1 MTAKTV
7 EVGITRAF
15 SWRRGLAAFGVALL
29 VVIAIAAGFAVG
41 YQQAFANQVI
51 PGVTVDGVSIGGMD
65 RAAAESRLRAAL
77 PDAGSGT
84 LVLRSSTG
92 DASVPFSKLGRTYD
106 YGAILEDALGVGHG
120 ADLPTMVAEDLRA
133 LVRGEPVTPQ
143 LTYDRAALDAAVA
156 SVAGT
161 HDAGATNA
169 SVSLDPSGNFVLRP
183 AAQGVAVNRQAAV
196 ATAGVELLAPGA
208 SVITVTLQT
217 SQVAPAVTTEE
228 AAAALQAAN
237 AMTGQPLALTVS
249 TDPKFTQ
256 TIAPATLRT
265 WIVFGTV
272 PPAPAPASPAPAV
285 SASSPPA
292 ASPAPTSPAPSA
304 APASAAPA
312 SASSPAIPSPQ
323 APFGSPAPAPSA
335 VPALASPGLPA
346 ASNSPAASPAAAAYG
361 PWVGTPAARTA
372 IAALA
377 PKVDRAP
384 ADATFLIGDGSVIGV
399 LSSHDG
405 TQLDVDGSLNAISL
419 ALAARAQGVPTG
431 GALLAVTPVAP
442 TVSTEEARK
451 TAPLMKIVG
460 SWTTHFIPGIGNY
473 NGKNISIPAARID
486 GYVVAPGAWF
496 DFWKVVGVPTFAEGY
511 GMGGAIINGHTEE
524 TGAIAGGICSTSTT
538 LFNAALRAG
547 YQIGDRANHYYYI
560 SRYPV
565 GLDATVAM
573 GTGWEQDM
581 TWRND
586 TAYPVLIHAING
598 YGTVTFQLFS
608 VDPQRTVTL
617 STPIV
622 KNYTYATTNYEKVT
636 TLKPGQVNQVEYASN
651 GFDSWVTRVV
661 RDASGAI
668 IHQETYYS
676 HYATVNALIEV
687 GVASLP
693 SPSPTPHSPSP
704 SPSPSPSASPA
715 P

>member
-7 EVGITRAF
+7 EVGIAGAV
-15 SWRRGLAAFGVALL
+15 SWRRGLAAFGIALL
-29 VVIAIAAGFAVG
+29 VVFAVGAGFAVG
-41 YQQAFANQVI
+41 YQQAFANRVI

-77 PDAGSGT
+77 PDPGSGS

-92 DASVPFSKLGRTYD
+92 DTSVPFSKLGRAYD
-106 YGAILEDALGVGHG
+106 YGALLDVALGVGHG
-120 ADLPTMVAEDLRA
+120 ADLPSMVAEDLRA

-143 LTYDRAALDAAVA
+143 LTYDHSALDAAVA
-156 SVAGT
+156 GVAGT

-183 AAQGVAVNRQAAV
+183 ATGGVTVNRQAAV
-196 ATAGVELLAPGA
+196 TAAGVELLAPGA

-217 SQVAPAVTTEE
+217 SQVAPTVTTEQ

-237 AMTGQPLALTVS
+237 AMTDQPLTLTVP
-249 TDPKFTQ
+249 TDPKFSQ
-256 TIAPATLRT
+256 TISPATLRT
-265 WIVFGTV
+265 WIAFGQV
-272 PPAPAPASPAPAV
+272 PPAPAPASPAPA
-285 SASSPPA
+285 SSPA
-292 ASPAPTSPAPSA
+292 ASSHAGTSPAPSS
-304 APASAAPA
+304 PGSQGPSGSPV
-312 SASSPAIPSPQ
+312 SASSAL
-323 APFGSPAPAPSA
+323 PAP
-335 VPALASPGLPA
+335 ASPGLPV
-346 ASNSPAASPAAAAYG
+346 ASNSPVASPATAAYG

-405 TQLDVDGSLNAISL
+405 TQLDVDGSLHAISL
-419 ALAARAQGVPTG
+419 ALSARAQGVATG
-431 GALLAVTPVAP
+431 GALLAVTSVAP
-442 TVSTEEARK
+442 KVGTEEARK
-451 TAPLMKIVG
+451 TAPLMKVVG

-473 NGKNISIPAARID
+473 NGKNISIPAAHID

-586 TAYPVLIHAING
+586 TPYPVLIHAING
-598 YGTVTFQLFS
+598 YGTVTFQLYS

-617 STPIV
+617 TAPIV

-636 TLKPGQVNQVEYASN
+636 SLKPGQVNQVEYASN
-651 GFDSWVTRVV
+651 GFDSWVTRTV
-661 RDASGAI
+661 RDTSGAI

-693 SPSPTPHSPSP
+693 SPSPSPTPHSASP

-715 P
+715 H